1 MTYDPTRA
9 RERLAWLVLLLS
21 FATCVGLAVG
31 FPLGVRQFVHAAR
44 IKQDVLLEPQQ
55 GTPRLQRR
63 GQGPVVALV
72 GPTWDVPPGT
82 VVTTD
87 ESARSLLTIYAPGAE
102 PVPVATVQIYGGT
115 SVILVAARSP
125 RFGSSPLPHEVILEV
140 PRGRVRVAVTPAYGR
155 STRVELRT
163 PHMTAVLDQGSFEAR
178 VRETESEL
186 AVRNGTAQVTTP
198 GGEEAGLT
206 SSQRALARSGPE
218 SLTILPAE
226 RNLVVNGDFTAPLS
240 EGWEVYHRDVQQ
252 EPPGSVTVETFGGRQ
267 VARFRRVG
275 QGHAEVGIRQQVNY
289 DVRDFSSLILHLNVM
304 VLEQS
309 LPGCGSLGSE
319 CPILVRIDY
328 KDIEGTDR
336 TWYHGFYSVDK
347 APQDLLNPWDEQIP
361 PRTWYSF
368 EAGNLIEEF
377 EMPPARIKTIWIYAS
392 GWSFDAMVTEVE
404 LLAQE

>member
-1 MTYDPTRA
+1 MSYPSARA
-9 RERLAWLVLLLS
+9 RERLAWIVLLLS
-21 FATCVGLAVG
+21 FATCVGLAIG
-31 FPLGVRQFVHAAR
+31 FPLGVRHFVHAAR

-63 GQGPVVALV
+63 GRGPVVALV

-87 ESARSLLTIYAPGAE
+87 ESARSLLTIYAPGTE
-102 PVPVATVQIYGGT
+102 SVPVATVQIYGDT

-125 RFGSSPLPHEVILEV
+125 RFGASPLPHEVILEV
-140 PRGRVRVAVTPAYGR
+140 PRGRVRIAVTPAYGR
-155 STRVELRT
+155 PTRVELRT
-163 PHMTAVLDQGSFEAR
+163 PHMTAVLDEGSFETR
-178 VRETESEL
+178 VREAESEL
-186 AVRNGTAQVTTP
+186 AVRSGKAQITTSD
-198 GGEEAGLT
+198 GEEATLG
-206 SSQRALARSGPE
+206 SSQRALARPASE
-218 SLTILPAE
+218 SLLILPAE
-226 RNLVVNGDFTAPLS
+226 RNLVINGDFAAPLT
-240 EGWEVYHRDVQQ
+240 EGWEVYHKDVQQ
-252 EPPGSVTVETFGGRQ
+252 EPPGTVTVETVGGRSA
-267 VARFRRVG
+267 ARFRRVG

-328 KDIEGTDR
+328 KDVDGTDR

-361 PRTWYSF
+361 LRTWYSF
-368 EAGNLIEEF
+368 EGNLIEEF
-377 EMPPARIKTIWIYAS
+377 EVPPARIKTIWIYAS
-392 GWSFDAMVTEVE
+392 GWSFDAVVTEVE